1 MSSGLE
7 RDTTDKFYTS
17 PAVVDLCIKVFQEEV
32 KVSPDDTLL
41 EPSAGNGAFVDPLVQ
56 LGAKCLFYD
65 LYPEHPSVVKQDY
78 LLLSKPNGKTH
89 VIGNPPFGRQSSL
102 AVKFIRKSAEFAA
115 TISFILPK
123 SFKKQSC
130 RDKVPR
136 QFHLVREVDLPDDAF
151 LLSSKPHNVPCV
163 FQIWERR
170 EVDREVEEKQNPVGY
185 TFVKKGDNPHI
196 SFRRVG
202 VYAGSISREIESKSE
217 QSHYF
222 LRFDDPL
229 DIERVG
235 VLEFATDNTVGP
247 RSISKAELIKELNKK
262 MKR

>member
-17 PAVVDLCIKVFQEEV
+17 PQAVNLCFQAFQEEV
-32 KVSPDDTLL
+32 KVSPDDILL
-41 EPSAGNGAFVDPLVQ
+41 EPSAGNGAFIEPLSRFGV
-56 LGAKCLFYD
+56 KCLFYD

-78 LLLSKPNGKTH
+78 LTLPNPSGKIH

-102 AVKFIRKSAEFAA
+102 AVKFIRKSAEFAS

-123 SFKKQSC
+123 SFKKQSYQ
-130 RDKVPR
+130 DKIPR
-136 QFHLVREVDLPDDAF
+136 RFHLLREIDLPEDSF
-151 LLSSKPHNVPCV
+151 LLAGKPHHVPCV

-170 EVDREVEEKQNPVGY
+170 EVDREVEEKQTPVGY
-185 TFVKKGDNPHI
+185 TFVKKGDTPHI

-202 VYAGSISREIESKSE
+202 VYAGNISREFENKSE

-222 LRFDDPL
+222 LRFDNPL
-229 DIERVG
+229 DT
-235 VLEFATDNTVGP
+235 LPSCSFLP
-247 RSISKAELIKELNKK
+247 
-262 MKR
+262 